1 MRRAWMDRSV
11 AYGEE
16 SHALKQCHK
25 LGLRDLP
32 VIVVGIELA

>member
-1 MRRAWMDRSV
+1 MRRAWMERSV
-11 AYGEE
+11 VDREE

-32 VIVVGIELA
+32 VAVGIELV